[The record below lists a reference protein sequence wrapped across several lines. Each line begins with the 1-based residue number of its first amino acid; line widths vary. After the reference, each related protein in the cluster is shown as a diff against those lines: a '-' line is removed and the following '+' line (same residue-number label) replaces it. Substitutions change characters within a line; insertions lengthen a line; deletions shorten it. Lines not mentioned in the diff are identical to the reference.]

1 MGTTQRSDL
10 EVIGGLGTEPLERLR
25 ERFPVLW
32 EEVSAAIV
40 EALAKGNPQ
49 APVELM
55 QKARG
60 EADSWAARLV
70 ASQQNP
76 KVAEAALPHL
86 VRSRLVFLGL
96 EKCLHAAAAAQ
107 TGGRV
112 RFGLIEGTI
121 VQRLLFQKGLERKPA
136 SLTAFRRFWPLVRQK
151 RILMPL
157 VQARG
162 IYCFYTRELVAELK
176 ALVAGR
182 TCVEIAAGDGTLSR
196 FLRDAGVEVAATD
209 NRAWSKSIQY
219 PDWVEDLDARGAL
232 QKHRPEVVLC
242 SWPPPGNGFER
253 HVLAAPYVQAYV
265 VIGSRHTF
273 ASGDWEAYRK
283 QQAFEW
289 AEDEKL
295 SALVLPPELDS
306 AVLVF
311 RRKQS

>member
-1 MGTTQRSDL
+1 MGTTQSSDL
-10 EVIGGLGTEPLERLR
+10 EVIGGLPAASLEALR
-25 ERFPVLW
+25 ERFPAQW
-32 EEVSAAIV
+32 EEVSAAII

-55 QKARG
+55 QRARA
-60 EADSWAARLV
+60 EADGWMARLV

-86 VRSRLVFLGL
+86 ARSRLVFLGL

-121 VQRLLFQKGLERKPA
+121 VQRLLFEKGLRRKPA
-136 SLTAFRRFWPLVRQK
+136 SLVAFRRFWPLVRQK

-176 ALVAGR
+176 ALIAGR
-182 TCVEIAAGDGTLSR
+182 RCVEIAAGDGTLSR
-196 FLRDAGVEVAATD
+196 FLKEAGVEVVATD
-209 NRAWSKSIQY
+209 NRAWSQSIEY

-253 HVLAAPYVQAYV
+253 HVLAAPYVQTYV
-265 VIGSRHTF
+265 VIGSRHAF

-289 AEDEKL
+289 AVDERL
-295 SALVLPPELDS
+295 SGLVLPPELDS

-311 RRKQS
+311 RRK